1 MMSVIGI
8 GIGIGVTA
16 VTEDNEKA
24 YLTTVGVLSVSSF
37 LEPMLQFTRYITL
50 FYLSLFNVEHCKFL
64 RH

>member
-1 MMSVIGI
+1 MSVIGI

-37 LEPMLQFTRYITL
+37 LVQILQFTRCINI
-50 FYLSLFNVEHCKFL
+50 LSFIIQSRILCIF